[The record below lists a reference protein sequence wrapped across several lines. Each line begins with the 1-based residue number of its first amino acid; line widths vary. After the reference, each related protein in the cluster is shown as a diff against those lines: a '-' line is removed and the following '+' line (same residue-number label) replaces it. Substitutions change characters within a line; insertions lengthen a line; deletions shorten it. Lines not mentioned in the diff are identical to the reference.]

1 MSYRGNKGGHE
12 RGAHGQGVG
21 EDGGRKGIDSSTL
34 STRMKLPKKPFE
46 MSLKETQVF
55 LTISCYFY

>member
-1 MSYRGNKGGHE
+1 MEETRGGHE

-21 EDGGRKGIDSSTL
+21 ENREGKGIDPSTL
-34 STRMKLPKKPFE
+34 STWMKLPKKPFE
-46 MSLKETQVF
+46 MSLKEKQVF